1 MRTARRLLQLG
12 ALGVVLAVVGGELF
26 ELDRFLAPKELVLH
40 LAAFGAAAAALR
52 ASERSALSLP
62 DIGLLV
68 WLGVSLL
75 SALLAANGWLST
87 RALGVSAA
95 GLACYW
101 TARAIARSEME
112 RPLLAALAMAAILAA
127 LAALLQAYGILLP
140 LVSERRAPGGLLG
153 NRNFMAHLTA
163 VGLPIILY
171 LTLTTR
177 SRAGGWLYGIGTTL
191 AAAALVLS
199 RSRAAWLAVL
209 AGATF
214 LVVEGVL
221 VSGLWRDPAI
231 RRRLATAMGGAAAGL
246 VLALAIPNGL
256 DWRSDNPYLESLTS
270 IANFQDGS
278 GRGRILQWS
287 NTLRMSAD
295 HPFLGVGPGNWMIEY
310 PNYTTA
316 NDPSFAWNDAIPTNP
331 WPSSDWVGLLAE
343 RGWLAMAC
351 LVLVLAS
358 LAFVGWRRSRRHGA
372 SPEGLAGLAMVSLLL
387 VTGLVAAFDAVLLLA
402 APTLLFWTALG
413 ALQPA
418 PRVAASLDR
427 PWMRTAVR
435 WVLLCGAAV
444 WISRSA
450 AETLSI
456 VVAGDGERPR
466 ALRVASAIDPGSFRL
481 QLRLA
486 GIPGDATCA
495 QVRVHAARAAE
506 LMPNHRAPREAL
518 QHCKR

>member
-12 ALGVVLAVVGGELF
+12 ALGVVLAVVGGDLF

-52 ASERSALSLP
+52 VSERPVLSLP
-62 DIGLLV
+62 DIGLLA
-68 WLGVSLL
+68 WLGLSLL
-75 SALLAANGWLST
+75 SALLAANGWLSV

-101 TARAIARSEME
+101 TARALSRNEME

-127 LAALLQAYGILLP
+127 VSALLQAYGILLP

-163 VGLPIILY
+163 IGLPIILH

-177 SRAGGWLYGIGTTL
+177 SRAGAWLGGIGTTL

-231 RRRLATAMGGAAAGL
+231 RRRLATAVGGAAMGL
-246 VLALAIPNGL
+246 VLAIAIPNGL
-256 DWRSDNPYLESLTS
+256 DWRSDRPYLESLAG
-270 IANFQDGS
+270 IANFQEGS
-278 GRGRILQWS
+278 GRGRLVQWS

-295 HPFLGVGPGNWMIEY
+295 HPFIGVGPGNWLIEY
-310 PNYTTA
+310 PNYATT

-343 RGWLAMAC
+343 RGWPAMAC
-351 LVLVLAS
+351 LLLVLGS

-387 VTGLVAAFDAVLLLA
+387 VTGIVAAFDAVLLLA

-413 ALQPA
+413 ALQPP
-418 PRVAASLDR
+418 PRVAVSLDQ
-427 PWMRTAVR
+427 PWMRRAVQ
-435 WVLLCGAAV
+435 WALLAGAAL
-444 WISRSA
+444 WISRST

-456 VVAGDGERPR
+456 AVAGDGESRR
-466 ALRVASAIDPGSFRL
+466 ALRLAAAIDPGSYRL

-486 GIPGDATCA
+486 GVPGDATCA
-495 QVRVHAARAAE
+495 HVRIHAARAAE
-506 LMPNHRAPREAL
+506 LMPHHRAPKRAL
-518 QHCKR
+518 RQCGE